1 MTMPE
6 QKKAVVPRLRFP
18 EFRDAGPWE
27 VKRLGELGTII
38 KGKAISKSDIKP
50 NGSLPC
56 IRYGE
61 LYTHYREIIRTI
73 VSFTEADPCDLVLS
87 QQNDLIIPA
96 SGETKEDIA
105 TASCV
110 MLDGVAL
117 GGDLNIF
124 RSPIDG
130 SFLAYYVRGNL
141 KTQIAK
147 VAQGDSVVHLY
158 PSQLEKIELGVPHEP
173 AEQQKIA
180 DCLSSLDELIE
191 LQAKQ
196 LEALQAHKKGLMQ
209 QLFPRE
215 GETTPRLRFPEF
227 CDAGPWEVKR
237 LGEVANVVRG
247 GSPRPIDSYL
257 TTSIDGLNWLKIGDL
272 REDSKYVLSTEE
284 KIKPSGL
291 SKTREVFPGDLIM
304 SNSMSFGRPYI
315 LKINCCIHDG
325 WLAIKKLYSEIA
337 NEFLYY
343 WILSTNS
350 QKYFR
355 GAAAGGG
362 VRNLNADVVKLL
374 PVTFPSLAEQQK
386 IADCLSPLDELI
398 ELQAKQLEAL
408 QTHKKGLM
416 QQLFPQEIDL

>member
-27 VKRLGELGTII
+27 VKRLGEVGTII
-38 KGKAISKSDIKP
+38 KGKGISKSDIKP
-50 NGSLPC
+50 NGIWPC

-61 LYTHYREIIRTI
+61 LYTHYREVIRTI
-73 VSFTEADPCDLVLS
+73 VSFTDADPGDLVLS

-130 SFLAYYVRGNL
+130 RFLAYYVRGNL

-158 PSQLEKIELGVPHEP
+158 PSQLEKVELGVPHEP

-227 CDAGPWEVKR
+227 RNAGPWEVKR
-237 LGEVANVVRG
+237 LSDIARHETSSLTLNTLVLTDSGYPIYGANG
-247 GSPRPIDSYL
+247 CIGFIDSFEQEDKYIAMVKDGSGVGRL
-257 TTSIDGLNWLKIGDL
+257 TI
-272 REDSKYVLSTEE
+272 REGKSSVLSTLTY
-284 KIKPSGL
+284 IKP
-291 SKTREVFPGDLIM
+291 REKSVLVT
-304 SNSMSFGRPYI
+304 
-315 LKINCCIHDG
+315 
-325 WLAIKKLYSEIA
+325 W
-337 NEFLYY
+337 LYY
-343 WILSTNS
+343 CLSALDLS
-350 QKYFR
+350 CFIKGSGIPHIYFSDV
-355 GAAAGGG
+355 GATKVG
-362 VRNLNADVVKLL
+362 L
-374 PVTFPSLAEQQK
+374 PSLPEQQK
-386 IADCLSPLDELI
+386 IADCLSSLDELI

-408 QTHKKGLM
+408 QAHKKGLM